1 MDITEIDKNLKST
14 SITETD
20 IVWRNVREGFFSIHG
35 IFYSEEEKHY
45 RRMTKEVADA
55 VSEGVRVLSTCATGG
70 RIRFRTDSPY
80 VAVKAVV
87 ADMPLSSN
95 ASLGGQSGFSVY
107 ADGVFEG
114 NLRPEFANVRS
125 AVDGKYVFASKANA
139 RTEGMRTIEIYTPL
153 YNCVYE
159 IFIGLKEGSTL
170 LPAVEYPNKIPVVFY
185 GSSITQGGCAS
196 HPGNDYVSIVCR
208 RLNLDFINLGFS
220 GNAKGESLMADYLS
234 SLKAS
239 AMVLDYDFNA
249 PDVDWLKQTHY
260 PLYQKIRAAQPNVP
274 IVFMTRPNFLY
285 DPKVCT
291 PRREVIYNNY
301 LQAQKNGDK
310 NVYFIDGE
318 TLLGGADW
326 HLCTVDN
333 CHPNDLGFY
342 RMAEKVQE
350 VLLDC
355 FDIAN
360 DIARGEYELQIAIG
374 GGINRA

>member
-14 SITETD
+14 AITETD
-20 IVWRNVREGFFSIHG
+20 IVWRNVREGVFSIHG
-35 IFYSEEEKHY
+35 IFYSEAEKHY
-45 RRMTKEVADA
+45 RRMPKEIADE

-70 RIRFRTDSPY
+70 RIRFATDSPY

-95 ASLGGQSGFSVY
+95 NSLGAQSGFSVY
-107 ADGVFEG
+107 ADGIFEG
-114 NLRPEFANVRS
+114 NLRPEFANVKS
-125 AVDGKYVFASKANA
+125 AKDGKYAFASMVYA
-139 RTEGMRTIEIYTPL
+139 RTSGLRNIEIYTPL

-159 IFIGLKEGSTL
+159 IFIGLKEGSVL
-170 LPAVEYPNKIPVVFY
+170 SPEKEYSNDLPVVFY

-208 RLNLDFINLGFS
+208 RLNLDYINLGFS

-239 AMVLDYDFNA
+239 AIVLDYDFNA
-249 PDVDWLKQTHY
+249 PDVEWLKATHY
-260 PLYQKIRAAQPNVP
+260 PLYQKIRSAQPDIP

-285 DPKVCT
+285 DPKNCK
-291 PRREVIYNNY
+291 PRREVIYDNY
-301 LQAQKNGDK
+301 LRAKENGDE

-318 TLLGGADW
+318 TLLGVEDW
-326 HLCTVDN
+326 DLCTVDN

-350 VLLDC
+350 VLIAC
-355 FDIAN
+355 FN
-360 DIARGEYELQIAIG
+360 FCK
-374 GGINRA
+374 